1 MIKRIVL
8 ALDGSPEADQALPV
22 AQELALGLG
31 AAVTVVHVREM
42 MLAPVVG
49 GVPRRIDEGQVEA
62 TVRADVEAL
71 IAAGVDA
78 ELRIV
83 ASTYAGGPAHEI
95 AEAARDVEAGLI
107 VAGVRGLG
115 LIKGLLVGSVAH
127 RLPYVARCPVLTVPL
142 PQDPEDESGQDA
154 DGEGG

>member
-8 ALDGSPEADQALPV
+8 ALDGSPESDHALPV
-22 AQELALGLG
+22 AEELAQATG

-49 GVPRRIDEGQVEA
+49 GVPRRIDEKEVEA

-71 IAAGVDA
+71 LAAGIDA

-83 ASTYAGGPAHEI
+83 ASTYAGGPAQEI
-95 AEAARDVEAGLI
+95 AEVAKELDAGLI
-107 VAGVRGLG
+107 VAGTRGQG
-115 LIKGLLVGSVAH
+115 LIRGLLVGSVAH
-127 RLPYVARCPVLTVPL
+127 RLPYVAACPVLTVPL
-142 PQDPEDESGQDA
+142 PPDSEDG
-154 DGEGG
+154 GER